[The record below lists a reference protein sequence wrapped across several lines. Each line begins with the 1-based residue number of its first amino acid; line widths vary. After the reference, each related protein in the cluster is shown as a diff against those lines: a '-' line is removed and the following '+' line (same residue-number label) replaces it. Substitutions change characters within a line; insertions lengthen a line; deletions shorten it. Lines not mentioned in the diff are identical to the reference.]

1 MWPSTARDV
10 DVVTWARRWIY
21 RRSRSEDG
29 LRRGAS
35 GVLAVVI
42 VGCLIP
48 LARPSTVDRRT
59 IDETTV
65 VVAIVGDVLLDRG
78 VRASLERRSL
88 DELLSDVA
96 PSLREADLA
105 VGNLECPLSTRG
117 LRSAKPFSFRGD
129 PVHASSLASAGFD
142 AMSLANNHS
151 LDYGRVALSDT
162 IASLEGAGIAAIG
175 AGPSR
180 ASAMRARVIERKGL
194 RIALLGYCAMFVEA
208 TTPRTDAVTISEYDL
223 EEFLREIRAARSAS
237 DVVIVL
243 PHWGREWSGVPNDT
257 QRRLADQFIEAG
269 ATIVAGAHPH
279 VLQPIERRGTSLIAW
294 SLGNFVFDQRG
305 DGADSCVLRV
315 TVGKSGVRGYE
326 VVPVVIRDSAPMRVN
341 GAEAERVSARLNPSR
356 P

>member
-1 MWPSTARDV
+1 M
-10 DVVTWARRWIY
+10 TWTRRWIQ
-21 RRSRSEDG
+21 RRSRSRDG

-35 GVLAVVI
+35 VVLALAI
-42 VGCLIP
+42 AGCLSA
-48 LARPSTVDRRT
+48 LAGPSAVDRRT
-59 IDETTV
+59 TDESTV
-65 VVAIVGDVLLDRG
+65 VVAIVGDILLDRG

-105 VGNLECPLSTRG
+105 VGNLECPLTTRG

-129 PVHASSLASAGFD
+129 PIHATSLASAGFD
-142 AMSLANNHS
+142 ALSLANNHS

-162 IASLEGAGIAAIG
+162 IASLESAGIAAIG

-180 ASAMRARVIERKGL
+180 ASAMRARVIERGGL

-208 TTPRTDAVTISEYDL
+208 TTPRADAVTISEYDL
-223 EEFLREIRAARSAS
+223 EEFLREIRAARSVS

-243 PHWGREWSGVPNDT
+243 PHWGREWSAVPNDT
-257 QRRLADQFIEAG
+257 QRGLAEQFIEAG

-279 VLQPIERRGTSLIAW
+279 VLQPVERRGSSLIAW

-315 TVGKSGVRGYE
+315 TVGKGGVRSYD
-326 VVPVVIRDSAPMRVN
+326 VVPVVIRDSAPMRVS
-341 GAEAERVSARLNPSR
+341 GVEAERVLARLDHRR